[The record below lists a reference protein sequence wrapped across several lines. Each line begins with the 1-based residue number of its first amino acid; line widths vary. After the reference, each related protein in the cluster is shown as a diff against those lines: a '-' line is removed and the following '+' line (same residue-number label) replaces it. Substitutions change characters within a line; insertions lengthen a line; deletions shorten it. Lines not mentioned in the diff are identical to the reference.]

1 MARARL
7 IFSDGRRY
15 DDGAI
20 IEMRIFEVPSPVH
33 PSAHNLKYRLF
44 YGYPGRR
51 LVLYDNERG
60 KGDHRHIERREE
72 RYRFISVER
81 LIADFFSDIVRSRG
95 SL

>member
-7 IFSDGRRY
+7 IFSDRRRY

-20 IEMRIFEVPSPVH
+20 MMMRILEVPSPVH
-33 PSAHNLKYRLF
+33 PSTHLLKYSLF

-60 KGDHRHIERREE
+60 KGDHKHVKGKEE
-72 RYRFISVER
+72 NYRFVSAER
-81 LIADFFSDIVRSRG
+81 LIEDFFADVLGIRG